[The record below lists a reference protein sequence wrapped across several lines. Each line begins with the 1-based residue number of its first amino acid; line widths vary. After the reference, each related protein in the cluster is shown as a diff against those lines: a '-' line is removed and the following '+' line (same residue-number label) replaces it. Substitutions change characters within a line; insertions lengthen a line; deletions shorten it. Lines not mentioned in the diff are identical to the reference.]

1 MFAALGAG
9 VPYALK
15 QNDAIRETV
24 GRLVINDYGLSA
36 DLFVMGFETDG
47 TPIVE
52 YNNVKYHKEINWEET
67 RYGESDKFCDG
78 DVMPYVW
85 DDFGKLPNMGLVPPE
100 CDDILDELLDE
111 D

>member
-1 MFAALGAG
+1 MIDFEGNIDYRVVEQDG
-9 VPYALK
+9 VSIGSTLK
-15 QNDAIRETV
+15 YKNDS
-24 GRLVINDYGLSA
+24 LSA